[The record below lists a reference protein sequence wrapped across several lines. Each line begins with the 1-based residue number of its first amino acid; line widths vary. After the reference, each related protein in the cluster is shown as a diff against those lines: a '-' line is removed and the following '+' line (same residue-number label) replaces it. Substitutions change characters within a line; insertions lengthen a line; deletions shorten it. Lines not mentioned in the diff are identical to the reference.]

1 MLPIAVV
8 FFFPYTFACCFNS
21 REGRYKAVLQRKRT
35 GNLLVEQFLC
45 NVLVLLEVVGVPI
58 WPSCDKWPGIE
69 SMSVE

>member
-1 MLPIAVV
+1 MLPIAVFF
-8 FFFPYTFACCFNS
+8 FFFPIPLHVVLIV
-21 REGRYKAVLQRKRT
+21 EKVGVLQRKRT

>member
-1 MLPIAVV
+1 MLPIAVF
-8 FFFPYTFACCFNS
+8 FFFPIPLHVVLIV
-21 REGRYKAVLQRKRT
+21 EKVGVLQRKRT